1 MYETCGKK
9 FEVRFIDQT
18 KQTISKQTGHNPKLK
33 PKFPGLRVS
42 HFVRDGWKRRSKVP
56 VNFRNNTSIP
66 YQPGSSAHKVDHN
79 ESKQIINKQSRVM
92 NGIRPTI
99 QGQVV
104 NQNQHSGQILEANRN
119 DQDQLNGNMLIN
131 DSNIANKDDE
141 EMNKNI
147 DLNESGDDV
156 ANNAEEEEVLEE
168 EPNDDTRVDDNNT
181 DDDKYPSMDQFLDYP
196 FSVEDT
202 KLLEKELSGLIQSA
216 KSYGFS
222 GLPEDKDILDQPQ
235 AECTF
240 DFELSNH
247 SADDDSSNQSPS
259 EDSKNTGLESAGSTS
274 AAIYPKPLSDTQI
287 FSLKPINSYNEFR
300 LINHY
305 CRVMCSFYSVKDP
318 AWNFYTYVCDR
329 FVCRYDPLK
338 YALLAWSALHLSII
352 EETSFSVANKY
363 YSLSLRAVMGNNTL
377 LHGDVPMELFLA
389 TAYFLVHFDIMAGT
403 KHAYQILRYVW
414 STLRI
419 GRFFQSGPGPT
430 LSPFGYQIVVWLL
443 YLDIRS
449 SLFVGN
455 ISFPD
460 YILKQDRN
468 PNIEYLSTSDIY
480 EKRAILNIFSR
491 SRKLLSGAY
500 GSKYPKE
507 YSVDDEIQEKI
518 LILMVR
524 NMMMFGRLIRLRN
537 WLNQCGNS
545 TEFDANSLRNEISDL
560 YNDNQNLLQYSGK
573 SRMSFFHVLIENALI
588 YSIIIYFDRICYP
601 DIRTNGKCQKAAS
614 EILKIAVQLK
624 KLRSHGTPGSTQW
637 PFPLFIAGVETTD
650 VIYQK
655 WIVEE
660 LKECDE
666 EGWGLHLGKMRKL
679 YRECIKKQEETQ
691 RRVDIGDIMEKITGV
706 FFL

>member
-1 MYETCGKK
+1 MPRSRERK
-9 FEVRFIDQT
+9 FNVRFFDQT
-18 KQTISKQTGHNPKLK
+18 KETISKQIGHNHKSK
-33 PKFPGLRVS
+33 PKFPGLHVS
-42 HFVRDGWKRRSKVP
+42 SFVRDEWIKKGKVP
-56 VNFRNNTSIP
+56 VKNKSSSTLVHSQDSATDKVEGCKESTFKLTSKEV
-66 YQPGSSAHKVDHN
+66 AD
-79 ESKQIINKQSRVM
+79 NKGKSISDADAQ
-92 NGIRPTI
+92 
-99 QGQVV
+99 
-104 NQNQHSGQILEANRN
+104 NQNETRNKESTQLSQASGNSRDRLDINSLVIDARN
-119 DQDQLNGNMLIN
+119 PPSKGSKKEEVDVAGKN
-131 DSNIANKDDE
+131 DNNEVEDNDDE
-141 EMNKNI
+141 
-147 DLNESGDDV
+147 
-156 ANNAEEEEVLEE
+156 
-168 EPNDDTRVDDNNT
+168 
-181 DDDKYPSMDQFLDYP
+181 DKYPSMEQFLDYP

-202 KLLEKELSGLIQSA
+202 KLLEKELSGLIQPA
-216 KSYGFS
+216 ESYGFY
-222 GLPEDKDILDQPQ
+222 GLEENKDIWNSSDDKY
-235 AECTF
+235 TF
-240 DFELSNH
+240 NFELSNH
-247 SADDDSSNQSPS
+247 SAD
-259 EDSKNTGLESAGSTS
+259 EDSTGHSPDKESKNLGLNMSTGSTVS
-274 AAIYPKPLSDTQI
+274 YPRPLSDTQI
-287 FSLKPINSYNEFR
+287 FSLNPVNSYNEFR

-305 CRVMCSFYSVKDP
+305 CRTMCSFYSVKDP
-318 AWNFYTYVCDR
+318 AWNFYTYVSDR
-329 FVCRYDPLK
+329 LTCRYDPLK
-338 YALLAWSALHLSII
+338 YALLAWSALHLSIV
-352 EETSFSVANKY
+352 EESSFSVANKY
-363 YSLSLRAVMGNNTL
+363 YTLSLRAVMGNNTL
-377 LHGDVPMELFLA
+377 FQGDVPMELFLV

-468 PNIEYLSTSDIY
+468 PNIEYLSTSNVY

-500 GSKYPKE
+500 GAKYPKE
-507 YSVDDEIQEKI
+507 YSEDDEIQEKI

-545 TEFDANSLRNEISDL
+545 TEFDANSLKNEISKL
-560 YNDNQNLLQYSGK
+560 YDDNQNLLKYSGK
-573 SRMSFFHVLIENALI
+573 SRMSSFHVLIENALI

-601 DIRTNGKCQKAAS
+601 DIRTSSKCQKAAS

-655 WIVEE
+655 WIMEE

-666 EGWGLHLGKMRKL
+666 EGWGLHLGKTRQLFKA
-679 YRECIKKQEETQ
+679 CIERQAETH
-691 RRVDIGDIMEKITGV
+691 RRVDIGEIMESVVGV
-706 FFL
+706 FVL